1 MAAIDFPN
9 SPSLNQEFTAGTL
22 IYVWNGT
29 TWNIKSSSQ
38 PPSSSIVS
46 YSANAP
52 VNPTAGQVWVESDV
66 DVDSI
71 DLTTVYSK
79 TEIDNALALKS
90 NIASPTFTG
99 TPGAPTAPVDTNT
112 TQIATT
118 AFVVGQGYLKSST
131 ASSTYASLAN
141 ASLTGVPTA
150 PTASL
155 DTSTTQIATTEF
167 IINQGYLKSSSA
179 SSTYAPLASPTLTG
193 IPAAPTASA
202 GTNTTQIAT
211 TAFVRTEVSNLVASA
226 PSALDTLDE
235 LAAALGDDANFATT
249 VTNSIATRA
258 PLSSP
263 TFTGTVVLPSTT
275 SIGNVSST
283 ELGHLDGV
291 TSAIQTQ
298 LDNKANLSGATFT
311 SNILINST
319 NEWNV
324 NIRSANT
331 INTSRNHFIAQ
342 RSNGSSAV
350 SAGFNL
356 GGLSISGYDGTN
368 FGWGWNGG
376 AEISAYATETWTST
390 ARGTSISIWN
400 TPNGSTGTA
409 ERIKIDQDGRVRIFQ
424 VLEAPV
430 STNAQTGTSYTL
442 VLADAGR
449 AIEMN
454 NAAANT
460 LTVPTDASVN
470 FPIGT
475 VIDIFQTGAGQTT
488 VGGAGVTIN
497 ARPGLKLS
505 GQWATATLI
514 KRAANTWLLTGSLSA

>member
-52 VNPTAGQVWVESDV
+52 VNPTAGQVWVESDF

-99 TPGAPTAPVDTNT
+99 TPASTTAPVDTNT

-131 ASSTYASLAN
+131 ASSTYAPLAS

-150 PTASL
+150 PTAL
-155 DTSTTQIATTEF
+155 VDTNTTQIATTEF
-167 IINQGYLKSSSA
+167 IINQGYLKSSIA
-179 SSTYAPLASPTLTG
+179 SSTYAPLISPTLTG
-193 IPAAPTASA
+193 IPTAPTASA
-202 GTNTTQIAT
+202 GNNTTQIAT

-226 PSALDTLDE
+226 PAALDTLDE

-249 VTNSIATRA
+249 VTTSISAKA
-258 PLSSP
+258 PLDSP
-263 TFTGTVVLPSTT
+263 TFTGTVTLPSAT

-283 ELGHLDGV
+283 ELGYLDGV

-298 LDNKANLSGATFT
+298 LNSKSPTDSPIFTTSVSVNSGTLGTVSGNSLLAFQANTLSGNGDILKT
-311 SNILINST
+311 SLN
-319 NEWNV
+319 
-324 NIRSANT
+324 RFAD
-331 INTSRNHFIAQ
+331 
-342 RSNGSSAV
+342 GSSWTT
-350 SAGFNL
+350 AGWRIQRRVDASDMGYIQF
-356 GGLSISGYDGTN
+356 GSSSG
-368 FGWGWNGG
+368 
-376 AEISAYATETWTST
+376 TW
-390 ARGTSISIWN
+390 
-400 TPNGSTGTA
+400 
-409 ERIKIDQDGRVRIFQ
+409 DVRIGSVNTEIIKFDQ
-424 VLEAPV
+424 QRITCASNVTFEAPV
-430 STNAQTGTSYTL
+430 VTNAQTGTSYTL
-442 VLADAGR
+442 AIADAGR

-454 NAAANT
+454 NASANT
-460 LTVPTDASVN
+460 LTVPLNSSVA

-488 VGGAGVTIN
+488 VAATGGVTIN

-514 KRAANTWLLTGSLSA
+514 KRGTDTWLLTGSLSA